1 MATVERAYGLT
12 AFFISEIGHT
22 ARVHHH
28 EVRLLSGCRTPH
40 AVFGKHCGHSGC
52 FRKIQFTA
60 ECVEKRRTRAE
71 CTMVYHFSEYLL
83 IIADISTAS
92 STDVQAD
99 TGRHNNLCDIS
110 SATGA
115 DTAAID
121 SA

>member
-1 MATVERAYGLT
+1 MTFLYPNVLYALILPVLLAAAAWWLW
-12 AFFISEIGHT
+12 
-22 ARVHHH
+22 
-28 EVRLLSGCRTPH
+28 LSGGRTPH